1 MRGKNRNSIEKSR
14 KKLPQ
19 FTTMNVMDGQA
30 GLVNYT
36 SLIFYSLTI
45 DNILNIIV
53 LIILAGVS
61 ISMLVG
67 DNGIITQAQRA
78 EQETEEAQEKE
89 GIELALTTAK
99 IGENGEQELEQT
111 NFQKAIDDQ
120 FGSGKAIVIDNGDGT
135 FMVSF
140 NNKNRSYKI
149 TSNGKVIKKSEI
161 PQGLQ
166 VGSTV
171 KYTANSNSYM
181 WQGKYSGEGINV
193 NPILNNTDVNY
204 KITDWRVY
212 NIDDSTGTIELI
224 SNNPTEG
231 KVFLGYAQGYNN
243 AVYLLNEACNELYG
257 DSAKGI
263 IGRNINIEDIE
274 MKMTSEALNTTE
286 NSAHNYLNAY
296 GYKYGDQANEAY
308 ILNASSYPVI
318 YLQEDLSVIDGVKN
332 SNGIKISNQSKLIE
346 PVDTPTG
353 KLQANNSIQPY
364 NSYWYKDNEFM
375 KNAFEPLNNNSEN
388 TYYDLIM
395 PNGSN
400 TNYWISTRV
409 IGLYENSCGFSIRY
423 VNSGNMGAF
432 FTCSSYNN
440 NDTDQGLSL
449 SLRPLIS
456 VDASLITLKDDI
468 GWIIE

>member
-1 MRGKNRNSIEKSR
+1 M
-14 KKLPQ
+14 
-19 FTTMNVMDGQA
+19 
-30 GLVNYT
+30 
-36 SLIFYSLTI
+36 
-45 DNILNIIV
+45 
-53 LIILAGVS
+53 
-61 ISMLVG
+61 
-67 DNGIITQAQRA
+67 
-78 EQETEEAQEKE
+78 
-89 GIELALTTAK
+89 
-99 IGENGEQELEQT
+99 
-111 NFQKAIDDQ
+111 
-120 FGSGKAIVIDNGDGT
+120 
-135 FMVSF
+135 
-140 NNKNRSYKI
+140 
-149 TSNGKVIKKSEI
+149 
-161 PQGLQ
+161 
-166 VGSTV
+166 
-171 KYTANSNSYM
+171 
-181 WQGKYSGEGINV
+181 
-193 NPILNNTDVNY
+193 
-204 KITDWRVY
+204 
-212 NIDDSTGTIELI
+212 
-224 SNNPTEG
+224 
-231 KVFLGYAQGYNN
+231 
-243 AVYLLNEACNELYG
+243 YLLNEACNELYG
-257 DSAKGI
+257 DNAKGI

-353 KLQANNSIQPY
+353 KLQANNNIQPY

-395 PNGSN
+395 TNGSN

-440 NDTDQGLSL
+440 NDTDQGLAL

-456 VDASLITLKDDI
+456 VDASLITLKDDV
-468 GWIIE
+468 GWE